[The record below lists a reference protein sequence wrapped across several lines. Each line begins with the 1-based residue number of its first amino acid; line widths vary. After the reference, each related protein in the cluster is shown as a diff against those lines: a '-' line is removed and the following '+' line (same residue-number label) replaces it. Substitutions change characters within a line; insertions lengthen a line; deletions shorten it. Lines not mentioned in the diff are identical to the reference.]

1 MTRQSGMGLQ
11 AVRDPTREKEKR
23 ARENRECRR
32 QAAFIKVSG
41 SVPYKIQKI
50 KNKKLLTL
58 TRICANNWKERN
70 GPLAG
75 AFVLL
80 RSPSPICS

>member
-1 MTRQSGMGLQ
+1 MEGEDLIMTKQGGMGLQ

-41 SVPYKIQKI
+41 SVPYKIQKN
-50 KNKKLLTL
+50 KNKKSLTL
-58 TRICANNWKERN
+58 IRMCKQLEGKEWPASWSIC
-70 GPLAG
+70 
-75 AFVLL
+75 
-80 RSPSPICS
+80 PSV